1 MNNTT
6 GFDQVLA
13 AQIGIEPMGTTGY
26 RVVWLGKTITF
37 NRHAAEEA
45 NWNDALE
52 WCLAVGER
60 LSAVLA
66 DGAGAVDVPPFLR
79 GRLAANGGAR

>member
-1 MNNTT
+1 MNAP

-13 AQIGIEPMGTTGY
+13 AQIGIEPLGDHGF

-60 LSAVLA
+60 LKAVLG
-66 DGAGAVDVPPFLR
+66 DNTPDSPDVPPFLR
-79 GRLAANGGAR
+79 SRATANGGAA